1 MRIPPLALSFLLLS
15 ALPVSATGLET
26 PWEIALGPEKV
37 LWIPEPLG
45 SGVSQIDLDAEIK
58 SAALAIDEAFAGE
71 EHADLLALAFPPE
84 FGMGTNHDFVYIAF
98 AYDGGT
104 SGAVEDRRSRI
115 VQYQWDAEAGTL
127 NDPVELLSDLPAG
140 AGEKK

>member
-1 MRIPPLALSFLLLS
+1 MEASMRIPPLALSFLLLS

-58 SAALAIDEAFAGE
+58 SAALAID
-71 EHADLLALAFPPE
+71 D
-84 FGMGTNHDFVYIAF
+84 
-98 AYDGGT
+98 
-104 SGAVEDRRSRI
+104 
-115 VQYQWDAEAGTL
+115 QQ
-127 NDPVELLSDLPAG
+127 
-140 AGEKK
+140 